1 MSDRS
6 FHPLDY
12 VSLVKRRA
20 WWAIVPLVACLV
32 AGVVLTR
39 VLPRVYRSSAT
50 IGVSAPRVSADLV
63 GQGAPMGKDERVR
76 AVSQQLLSRPV
87 LERVVREEGL
97 ARGGRT
103 VDDVVDEMLSPD
115 RVRVEPMQLWKQ
127 VASDRAPLDAFVLS
141 YAGPT
146 PQQAQRVTNRLAQVF
161 VETTSRSREARAE
174 DTSAFIGT
182 QLEASKA
189 RLDTLEAQL
198 RKAKEAYMGR
208 LPEQT
213 SANLSMVSGLRQQLE
228 STAIGLRGEQDRL
241 SMIDRQVDAMKQ
253 GAAGDE
259 VLPGGIRLPPAQAR
273 AVALQQQLADARTR
287 YTEKHPE
294 VQRLHAELE
303 DAKKAEAAERAQPQS
318 DRLAR
323 LQLDPQYRQ
332 LAADR
337 ETARLRVADLQRAE
351 QQLRAQVSMYQSRVE
366 SAPMVEQQ
374 FVSLQRDYDLEK
386 QQYTALSERR
396 RAAELAESLE
406 RGQAGEQFKVLYAA
420 FLPRDPESPN
430 AVRLL
435 LLSLVLGIGAGGAA
449 ALAREYFDR
458 SVHDLRALQAEFD
471 VPVLAEI
478 SRIPPYHARSAR

>member
-1 MSDRS
+1 
-6 FHPLDY
+6 
-12 VSLVKRRA
+12 
-20 WWAIVPLVACLV
+20 
-32 AGVVLTR
+32 
-39 VLPRVYRSSAT
+39 
-50 IGVSAPRVSADLV
+50 
-63 GQGAPMGKDERVR
+63 
-76 AVSQQLLSRPV
+76 
-87 LERVVREEGL
+87 
-97 ARGGRT
+97 
-103 VDDVVDEMLSPD
+103 
-115 RVRVEPMQLWKQ
+115 
-127 VASDRAPLDAFVLS
+127 
-141 YAGPT
+141 
-146 PQQAQRVTNRLAQVF
+146 
-161 VETTSRSREARAE
+161 
-174 DTSAFIGT
+174 
-182 QLEASKA
+182 
-189 RLDTLEAQL
+189 
-198 RKAKEAYMGR
+198 
-208 LPEQT
+208 
-213 SANLSMVSGLRQQLE
+213 
-228 STAIGLRGEQDRL
+228 
-241 SMIDRQVDAMKQ
+241 MKQ